1 MSSEH
6 DDSISNTDEAKGR
19 AKEAAGAITG
29 DDELKDEGRDD
40 QRVGE
45 AKSKVD
51 QVADKLKEGI
61 DDVRS
66 RLRGDD
72 S

>member
-1 MSSEH
+1 MSSEQN
-6 DDSISNTDEAKGR
+6 DSISNTDEAKGR
-19 AKEAAGAITG
+19 IKEVAGAITG
-29 DDELKDEGRDD
+29 DDDLKGEGRDD

-51 QVADKLKEGI
+51 QVADTVKQGI

-66 RLRGDD
+66 RFRDGD